1 MVATVEE
8 LATEQAI
15 LDAKLQRVEQD
26 QQNLG
31 QSQADLQGRLTRAE
45 ETDKRILDQ
54 LTFIHAD
61 MNRRFE
67 SVERQFDN
75 VERQFDNVERRF
87 AEIKADIAELKN
99 NRRWMITTFIAC
111 VIAISASVSLA
122 VKLWE

>member
-1 MVATVEE
+1 MATTVEE

-15 LDAKLQRVEQD
+15 LDAKLQRVERE
-26 QQNLG
+26 QQALSR
-31 QSQADLQGRLTRAE
+31 SQADIRERQTRAE

-67 SVERQFDN
+67 SVERQ
-75 VERQFDNVERRF
+75 F

-111 VIAISASVSLA
+111 VIAISASVSLV

>member
-8 LATEQAI
+8 LAKEQAI

-31 QSQADLQGRLTRAE
+31 QSQADLRERQTRAE

-67 SVERQFDN
+67 SVERQF
-75 VERQFDNVERRF
+75 

-99 NRRWMITTFIAC
+99 NRRWVITTFIAC
-111 VIAISASVSLA
+111 VIAISALVSLV

>member
-1 MVATVEE
+1 MATTVEE
-8 LATEQAI
+8 LAKEQAI
-15 LDAKLQRVEQD
+15 LDAKLQRVERD

-61 MNRRFE
+61 MNRRF
-67 SVERQFDN
+67 
-75 VERQFDNVERRF
+75 
-87 AEIKADIAELKN
+87 AELKADIDALKDS
-99 NRRWMITTFIAC
+99 RRWMITTFIAC

>member
-1 MVATVEE
+1 MATTVEE
-8 LATEQAI
+8 LAKEQAI
-15 LDAKLQRVEQD
+15 LDAKLQRVERD

-67 SVERQFDN
+67 SVERQF
-75 VERQFDNVERRF
+75 

-111 VIAISASVSLA
+111 VIAISASVSLV

>member
-1 MVATVEE
+1 MATTVEE
-8 LATEQAI
+8 LAKEQAI
-15 LDAKLQRVEQD
+15 LDAKLQRVERE
-26 QQNLG
+26 QQAL
-31 QSQADLQGRLTRAE
+31 SRSLADLRERQTRAE

-54 LTFIHAD
+54 LAFIHAD

-75 VERQFDNVERRF
+75 VERQF
-87 AEIKADIAELKN
+87 AELKADIDALKN

-111 VIAISASVSLA
+111 VIAISALVSLV

>member
-1 MVATVEE
+1 MATTVEE
-8 LATEQAI
+8 LAKEQAI
-15 LDAKLQRVEQD
+15 LDAKLQRVERE
-26 QQNLG
+26 QQVLSR
-31 QSQADLQGRLTRAE
+31 SQADIRERQTRAE

-111 VIAISASVSLA
+111 VIAISAVVSLV

>member
-1 MVATVEE
+1 MVVTVEE

-15 LDAKLQRVEQD
+15 LDAKLQRVERD

-67 SVERQFDN
+67 SVERQF
-75 VERQFDNVERRF
+75 

-111 VIAISASVSLA
+111 VIAISASVSLV

>member
-1 MVATVEE
+1 MATTVEE
-8 LATEQAI
+8 LAKEQAI
-15 LDAKLQRVEQD
+15 LGTKLQRVEQE
-26 QQNLG
+26 QQALS
-31 QSQADLQGRLTRAE
+31 QSQADLRERQTRAE

-54 LTFIHAD
+54 LMFIHAD

-75 VERQFDNVERRF
+75 VERQF

-99 NRRWMITTFIAC
+99 NRRWIITTFIAC
-111 VIAISASVSLA
+111 VIAISASVSLV

>member
-1 MVATVEE
+1 MATTVEE
-8 LATEQAI
+8 LAKEQAI
-15 LDAKLQRVEQD
+15 LDAKLQRVERD

-67 SVERQFDN
+67 SVERQF
-75 VERQFDNVERRF
+75 